1 MLFVQYAPLRD
12 IDVIA
17 RFSSPRQLDIISNLA
32 FKRDIRSDLN
42 RNQAIHAERSSEAQ
56 KHALYPALPE
66 NRSIL
71 FNNQSIRDDIHNV
84 GSLMADSM
92 FEHKPGMM
100 SGNHIRK
107 YSCRLVLPSLDYVLS
122 TRCCMI
128 DRNWRSFQPFLKGD
142 GKFAEVMKQACCFPP
157 FFGSKLGGELPS
169 PTRNIFKMCL
179 KELPFALILR
189 IRSVSIEQ
197 SGPLPFI
204 SRVLR
209 FSF

>member
-1 MLFVQYAPLRD
+1 
-12 IDVIA
+12 
-17 RFSSPRQLDIISNLA
+17 
-32 FKRDIRSDLN
+32 
-42 RNQAIHAERSSEAQ
+42 
-56 KHALYPALPE
+56 
-66 NRSIL
+66 
-71 FNNQSIRDDIHNV
+71 
-84 GSLMADSM
+84 M

-107 YSCRLVLPSLDYVLS
+107 YSCRLVLPSL
-122 TRCCMI
+122 
-128 DRNWRSFQPFLKGD
+128 
-142 GKFAEVMKQACCFPP
+142 AEVMKQACCFLP

-169 PTRNIFKMCL
+169 PTRNIFKVCL